1 MNFPSDSVND
11 FLRRV
16 QGAKAKQREVVETN
30 LDPLLSDPATFAVD
44 PALARMMD
52 DACERYGDE
61 AYKQVAMVAIGKW
74 LDLHNAYIQEHVN
87 LGDCSAAL
95 FGMSDATKLTTVLRL
110 MEEVGSFGGD
120 DDYRQAMREQIN
132 QAVLEG
138 LEEAGRSP
146 EDFFYGEEK

>member
-44 PALARMMD
+44 PALGRMMD

-87 LGDCSAAL
+87 LEDFSAAL
-95 FGMSDATKLTTVLRL
+95 FGMADATKLTTVLRL

-146 EDFFYGEEK
+146 EDFFYGEGK